1 VIELGPPKRGLS
13 PGDDA
18 GILVDVRELEEGDA
32 WQMLIRRHDE
42 Y

>member
-1 VIELGPPKRGLS
+1 VIELGPPKSLS

-32 WQMLIRRHDE
+32 SQG
-42 Y
+42 